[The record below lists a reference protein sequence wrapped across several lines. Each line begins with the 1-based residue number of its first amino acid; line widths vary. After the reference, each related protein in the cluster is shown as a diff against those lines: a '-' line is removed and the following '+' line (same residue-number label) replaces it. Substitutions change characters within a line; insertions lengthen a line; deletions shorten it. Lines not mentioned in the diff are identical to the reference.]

1 MKFHLV
7 FLLLF
12 LCYDVFAQDSKTKF
26 DSIKNDSI
34 LNGIKKVHDVQISTY
49 PSNTPLEKV
58 YKWRLEYIKN
68 ILETNA
74 ILGNDSF
81 SNYVN
86 FIMKHIIESNPRLD
100 SMELRY
106 FISRSP
112 IPNASSLGDGTFII
126 NLGLIRKINT
136 EGQLAFIL
144 CHEIAHFYLDHSN
157 ISVIDDFT
165 KTNSKEYR
173 EELGSISLRK
183 YGRYELLK
191 SMLKKN
197 TYIEMSHSREFELE
211 ADSMG
216 FTFFKNT
223 NYDLHQSITCMD
235 LLDSIDY
242 YKFANKIDYNKTL
255 SFSDYPF
262 KNRWLNEENTLFSSY
277 IKNDYWDRDSIKSHP
292 NCDIRAGKLAT
303 LLMGNNKYP
312 SNKFIQDSN
321 NLIKLKRQLDI
332 QFLESW
338 IYYGDYGRALF
349 LSLKN
354 LEADTNNL
362 SLVIMTSKILKLIH
376 KSHINHTF
384 SKHVDRPSNENEVEY
399 NQFLNLLDN
408 IRLNELENI
417 SYYFHLTYLNNL
429 KDNEI
434 FVKNMN
440 YFKKTIKE

>member
-173 EELGSISLRK
+173 EELGSISLFP
-183 YGRYELLK
+183 G
-191 SMLKKN
+191 
-197 TYIEMSHSREFELE
+197 MSTV
-211 ADSMG
+211 G
-216 FTFFKNT
+216 IG
-223 NYDLHQSITCMD
+223 Q
-235 LLDSIDY
+235 
-242 YKFANKIDYNKTL
+242 
-255 SFSDYPF
+255 
-262 KNRWLNEENTLFSSY
+262 
-277 IKNDYWDRDSIKSHP
+277 
-292 NCDIRAGKLAT
+292 
-303 LLMGNNKYP
+303 LLMRFP
-312 SNKFIQDSN
+312 Q
-321 NLIKLKRQLDI
+321 R
-332 QFLESW
+332 
-338 IYYGDYGRALF
+338 
-349 LSLKN
+349 
-354 LEADTNNL
+354 
-362 SLVIMTSKILKLIH
+362 
-376 KSHINHTF
+376 HTPF
-384 SKHVDRPSNENEVEY
+384 GV
-399 NQFLNLLDN
+399 
-408 IRLNELENI
+408 
-417 SYYFHLTYLNNL
+417 
-429 KDNEI
+429 
-434 FVKNMN
+434 
-440 YFKKTIKE
+440 